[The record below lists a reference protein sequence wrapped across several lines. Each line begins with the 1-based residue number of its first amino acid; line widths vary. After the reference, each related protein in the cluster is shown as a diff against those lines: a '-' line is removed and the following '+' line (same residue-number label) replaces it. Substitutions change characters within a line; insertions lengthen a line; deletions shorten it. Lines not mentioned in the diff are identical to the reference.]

1 MIIEIFFITSI
12 ILIIVYYTYTNFVS
26 VLLQKLDLKIENFC
40 VSRNFLFLNRN
51 IELLFVYNVVKFTLF
66 FFSLFLF
73 CCCTWMYTLHLYKL
87 NSHQLFQAFFITI
100 TLYLSMLSILFKICL
115 DVFSKKKVNL
125 HEIGMVVLLSY
136 SAVLLSLVTEEL
148 RNVPFPNV
156 V

>member
-1 MIIEIFFITSI
+1 MIIGIFFITSI

-40 VSRNFLFLNRN
+40 VSRNFLFLNKN

-87 NSHQLFQAFFITI
+87 NSHQLFKAFFITI

>member
-66 FFSLFLF
+66 FFQFVFILL
-73 CCCTWMYTLHLYKL
+73 LYMDVY
-87 NSHQLFQAFFITI
+87 FTFI
-100 TLYLSMLSILFKICL
+100 
-115 DVFSKKKVNL
+115 
-125 HEIGMVVLLSY
+125 
-136 SAVLLSLVTEEL
+136 
-148 RNVPFPNV
+148 
-156 V
+156 